1 MLTSIQNS
9 KNSPLDKFI
18 TSLGIEH
25 IGEVAARK
33 IALAFGEKWLDASFD
48 EVLSLDGFGEAM
60 AKSFCEFCEVN
71 REKILNLINIITPK
85 SLNLEIIQN
94 AFTGK
99 TVVITGTLSRSRD
112 EVKNDLLKM
121 GAKVASSVSAKT
133 DFVIYGDEAGSKL
146 EKANALGVKTL
157 SEDEFKALL

>member
-1 MLTSIQNS
+1 
-9 KNSPLDKFI
+9 
-18 TSLGIEH
+18 
-25 IGEVAARK
+25 
-33 IALAFGEKWLDASFD
+33 
-48 EVLSLDGFGEAM
+48 
-60 AKSFCEFCEVN
+60 EVN

-133 DFVIYGDEAGSKL
+133 DFVIYGEEAGSKL

>member
-1 MLTSIQNS
+1 
-9 KNSPLDKFI
+9 
-18 TSLGIEH
+18 
-25 IGEVAARK
+25 
-33 IALAFGEKWLDASFD
+33 FD

-99 TVVITGTLSRSRD
+99 TIVLTGTMSRPRD
-112 EVKNDLLKM
+112 EIKNRLLQM
-121 GAKVASSVSAKT
+121 GAKVSGSVSAKT
-133 DFVIYGDEAGSKL
+133 DFVIYGSEAGSKL
-146 EKANALGVKTL
+146 DKANALGVRTL
-157 SEDEFKALL
+157 SEDEFEEMAREI